1 MEEPGFSV
9 ASIKQYW
16 PCIFFSTE
24 NVGSRWTE
32 TVEMTQ
38 PKAVFTLRRTDSQV
52 VGLFRAALVVR
63 ASCCFVPG
71 PALSTLRGLC
81 YSTQN
86 SSVMANVI
94 HFKVDGA

>member
-1 MEEPGFSV
+1 M

-16 PCIFFSTE
+16 PYIFFSTE
-24 NVGSRWTE
+24 IFGSRWTE

-38 PKAVFTLRRTDSQV
+38 PKVVFTLRKTDSQV
-52 VGLFRAALVVR
+52 VGLFRVALVVM

-71 PALSTLRGLC
+71 PALSTLCGLW

-86 SSVMANVI
+86 SSVMATVI